1 MSLRLC
7 GHRRRG
13 VLLLLAAAVSAC
25 GFDVDRGRLP
35 TELSDEAFWNLSTS
49 LSEPGGVFPHSDN
62 LVSNEL
68 LFVHALQRLRPRGGV
83 YIGVGPEQNFSYIAR
98 LEPAMAFIADIRQEN
113 RNLHLLYKAL
123 FETSADRAQF
133 LSRLFSREQPAGL
146 SASTSVHDLF
156 AAYHDATPSGALFDA
171 TTRLV
176 REQLVDTHHLPLSQD
191 DLTSIDY
198 VLHAFYTYGPDIDYG
213 RSRPDS
219 DPRPSYRELMTARDL
234 NGESR
239 NYLASDAAFRF
250 VKDLQARNLIVPV
263 VGDFGA
269 PQGVIT
275 RLGQYVRQHGS
286 SVSAFYSSN
295 VEVYLSKQQMVAY
308 CDNLMSLPATSRTSF
323 ITSRLLQPLGNRLEA
338 CMPRG
343 TK

>member
-1 MSLRLC
+1 M
-7 GHRRRG
+7 
-13 VLLLLAAAVSAC
+13 LLLAVAMAGC
-25 GFDVDRGRLP
+25 GFKADRGTLP
-35 TELSDEAFWNLSTS
+35 AELSDEAFWNLSTS
-49 LSEPGGVFPHSDN
+49 LSEAAGVFAHSDN

-68 LFVHALQRLRPRGGV
+68 LFVHALHRLRPRGGV

-146 SASTSVHDLF
+146 PPSASVHELF

-176 REQLVDTHHLPLSQD
+176 RERLVDAHHLPLAQD
-191 DLTSIDY
+191 DLTTIDY
-198 VLHAFYTYGPDIDYG
+198 VLHAFYTHGPDIDYG

-219 DPRPSYRELMTARDL
+219 DPRPSYRELMTARDMS
-234 NGESR
+234 GESR
-239 NYLASDAAFRF
+239 NYLASEDAFRF
-250 VKDLQARNLIVPV
+250 VKNLHAKNLIVPV

-269 PQGVIT
+269 AQGVIT
-275 RLGQYVRQHGS
+275 RVGQYVRQHGS
-286 SVSAFYSSN
+286 SISAFYSSN
-295 VEVYLSKQQMVAY
+295 VEVYLSKQQMVAF
-308 CDNLMSLPATSRTSF
+308 CDSLMSLPTTTRTSF
-323 ITSRLLQPLGNRLEA
+323 ITSRLLQPLATRLDA
-338 CMPRG
+338 CRPRAA
-343 TK
+343 K